1 VNRSRLLLGVV
12 ALLAPMCAVGAVRA
26 SADLRPAVTVP
37 ASATGRYI
45 VELRAGTDT
54 ETFIRDHGLRR
65 DDLIVYTAIFAG
77 FAGSLDAA
85 AAARIAADERV
96 RSVDADEVIKQET
109 TRTTGPV
116 VANASDSGLVPVG
129 LDRIDQ
135 RSDPIDRSYSY
146 TNDGTGVDVYV
157 FDTGVYA
164 AHSEFS
170 SRVASGWSYRASDTL
185 RNSAWSTLGS
195 CKNQTDSNGNNIYRA
210 ADHPY
215 DVDTFDHPTVAGDIT
230 AAQADVGKTDNEGHG
245 THVAGIIGGNTTG
258 VAPGVTVYPVRILN
272 SCGSGLTSLANAGL
286 DWVTTHHT
294 TGRAVVNMSI
304 GFTNRPSSFES
315 RITTLMAEG
324 VTVVAAAG
332 NDAGSSCNSAPAA
345 TAGTVS
351 VGAVGVGSSSTTET
365 WYSNYGSCVDIFAPG
380 GAAVTSGGYPV
391 GTTSTWIDTSN
402 TSQSPYM
409 VESGTSMAAPHVS
422 GVVAQWLQ
430 SLGSAPV
437 SKPTG
442 ADAAWAWLKQNA
454 TCNVVTTHNAS
465 RAEQTPNR
473 LLNTGSTAIAPC
485 APRNVTA
492 SQATGQSTVAW
503 DEVATG
509 NGSAITGYQVTTSP
523 STAGCTT
530 DASTLTCTLTGLT
543 DGTTYAVSVKAVN
556 GAGAGTAGTATLIA
570 GSSGTAT
577 TVATTTTTV
586 VTTTTTTVVPDPVTP
601 TTANATTSSTNKLTI
616 SWPAVNVAGTVEYTV
631 TISPGGVSCTTR
643 TTSCTFAGVKSGTN
657 YSFTITA
664 RNVVGSV
671 SGSSYKF
678 SATAGFTVKLQSV
691 KVRSRT
697 LLSRI
702 VTSPSKGKRTYKV
715 TYGKCTISAGR
726 LVAPTKAGTC
736 RFRVSIAKS
745 GSYPAMSSTVKLVI
759 VG

>member
-1 VNRSRLLLGVV
+1 MRRSHMLLGVV
-12 ALLAPMCAVGAVRA
+12 ALLAPMCIVGAADA
-26 SADLRPAVTVP
+26 STDTHPAVIIP

-45 VELRAGTDT
+45 VELHAGTDT
-54 ETFIRDHGLRR
+54 EAFIIEHGLRR
-65 DDLIVYTAIFAG
+65 DSLIVYTSIFPG
-77 FAGSLDAA
+77 FAGELDARTA
-85 AAARIAADERV
+85 AGIAADDRV
-96 RSVDADEVIKQET
+96 RSVDADEVIRQET

-135 RSDPIDRSYSY
+135 RTDPIDRSYSY

-164 AHSEFS
+164 AHSDFS

-195 CKNQTDSNGNNIYRA
+195 CKSVAGYSA
-210 ADHPY
+210 ASHPY
-215 DVDTFDHPTVAGDIT
+215 DVDTFDHPTVAGDVT

-245 THVAGIIGGNTTG
+245 THVAGIIGGSTTG
-258 VAPGVTVYPVRILN
+258 VAPGVTIYPVRILN
-272 SCGSGLTSLANAGL
+272 SCGSGLTSMANAGL

-345 TAGTVS
+345 TAGTIS
-351 VGAVGVGSSSTTET
+351 VGAVGVGSSTTSET

-402 TSQSPYM
+402 TAQSPYM

-422 GVVAQWLQ
+422 GAVAQYLQ
-430 SLGSAPV
+430 GLASAPTNLA
-437 SKPTG
+437 TG
-442 ADAAWAWLKQNA
+442 ATAAWAWVKKQA
-454 TCNVVTTHNAS
+454 TCDAVTLFSSGRT
-465 RAEQTPNR
+465 EQTPNR
-473 LLNTGSTAIAPC
+473 LLNIGSAPVTPC
-485 APRNVTA
+485 APKNITVT
-492 SQATGQSTVAW
+492 QAAGSSVVSW
-503 DEVATG
+503 DDILTG
-509 NGSAITGYQVTTSP
+509 NGNDITGYRITTSP
-523 STAGCTT
+523 STAGCTAT
-530 DASTLTCTLTGLT
+530 EASVVAGRAQCTLSGLT
-543 DGTTYAVSVKAVN
+543 DGATYTVSVKATY
-556 GAGAGTAGTATLIA
+556 GSSSEGTAGTATLVA
-570 GSSGTAT
+570 GASGTAT
-577 TVATTTTTV
+577 TVAPTTTVAPATTTTTIA
-586 VTTTTTTVVPDPVTP
+586 PDPVAP
-601 TTANATTSSTNKLTI
+601 SSATTSAASNSLTI
-616 SWPAVNVAGTVEYTV
+616 SWPAVNVSGTVEYTV
-631 TISPGGVSCTTR
+631 TITPGGVTCTTR
-643 TTSCTFAGVKSGTN
+643 NTSCTFAGVKSGTN

-664 RNVVGSV
+664 RNVTGSV
-671 SGSSYKF
+671 SGSSYSF
-678 SATAGFTVKLQSV
+678 SATAGFSVKSQSV
-691 KVRSRT
+691 KVKSRT
-697 LLSRI
+697 VLTKI
-702 VTSPSKGKRTYKV
+702 VTSPSKGKRTYRV
-715 TYGKCTISAGR
+715 TSGKCTISAGR

-736 RFRVSIAKS
+736 KFRVSIAKYRS
-745 GSYPAMSSTVKLVI
+745 FPAMSTTVKLVI